1 MKKFYLK
8 NGKEVRIGDTIRKSF
23 KIKHPIFGIGK
34 GVEEILVTEE
44 VLTKLIDSGDIIVKN
59 IDNNINNNIKDV
71 NNRINNIKNP
81 KQKSVFT
88 KESGST
94 KEEVPMEL
102 QYYIHKIADKLE
114 WKVEKVNNYICNL
127 YTIYPAAAF
136 SLILKEI
143 AIELDKRYKDSI
155 EDSPEIYAISTLNGK
170 IGIVDK
176 ATIKNYRNFAA
187 FRSVE
192 DARIAC
198 KITKDILKE
207 MFRSGK
213 QED

>member
-8 NGKEVRIGDTIRKSF
+8 NGKEVRIGDIIRKSF
-23 KIKHPIFGIGK
+23 KIKHPIFGVGK
-34 GVEEILVTEE
+34 GVEEVLVTEE
-44 VLTKLIDSGDIIVKN
+44 ALTKLIDSGDIIVKN

-71 NNRINNIKNP
+71 DNHINNIKNP
-81 KQKSVFT
+81 KQKSVST
-88 KESGST
+88 NESSPI

-102 QYYIHKIADKLE
+102 QYYIYKIANKLK

-155 EDSPEIYAISTLNGK
+155 EDSPEIYAISVLNGK

-187 FRSVE
+187 FRSVN

-213 QED
+213 